1 MFLRTDGAPS
11 PVSAERQSRMRRPP
25 RSFRSASHPPS
36 VTNLASEKYHLF
48 HLYPISGQLLL
59 KKVLLETFAF
69 TLPPTGAMV
78 KPIFSSHWTS
88 SPNSSHKTLLW
99 FFSEIC
105 RVHLRLRLFSRHWCS
120 KNRTRW
126 DSHSHTVSILKILI
140 QFFCRFSQNKLITSF
155 EFKKNQKTLKD
166 SKTLV
171 WLSSISVLFVGGQW
185 CSLSGTTRVP
195 GSISK

>member
-1 MFLRTDGAPS
+1 MYRWGPLPHLKKFCNAGT
-11 PVSAERQSRMRRPP
+11 RPP

-36 VTNLASEKYHLF
+36 VTNLASENDHLF

-59 KKVLLETFAF
+59 KKVLLETFGF

-99 FFSEIC
+99 FYLKFAVSSCDSYFFHVTGVPTTGPHEIPIQ
-105 RVHLRLRLFSRHWCS
+105 
-120 KNRTRW
+120 
-126 DSHSHTVSILKILI
+126 ILSQFWKFWFY
-140 QFFCRFSQNKLITSF
+140 FFCRFSENKLITSF
-155 EFKKNQKTLKD
+155 ELKKKRKTLKD
-166 SKTLV
+166 SKTLL

-185 CSLSGTTRVP
+185 CSLSGTKRVP
-195 GSISK
+195 GSISKCFG